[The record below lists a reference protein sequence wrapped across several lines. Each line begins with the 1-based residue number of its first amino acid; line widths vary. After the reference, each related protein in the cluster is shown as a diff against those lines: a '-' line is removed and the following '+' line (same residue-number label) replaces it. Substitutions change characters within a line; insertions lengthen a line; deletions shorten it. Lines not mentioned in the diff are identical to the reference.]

1 MAAKNPSLKLRG
13 ITAVLKKT
21 FKEEGINREGLAKKL
36 ADAIYEEACKDLENK
51 RRSGPSGWEAWRKKN
66 KQNSK
71 KRTASSTDEERD
83 QSDDSIPFLT

>member
-1 MAAKNPSLKLRG
+1 MAAKNPSSKLRG

-21 FKEEGINREGLAKKL
+21 FKEEGITREGLAKKL
-36 ADAIYEEACKDLENK
+36 ADAIYEEACKGLENK

-66 KQNSK
+66 KQNS
-71 KRTASSTDEERD
+71 TSSTDEERD

>member
-21 FKEEGINREGLAKKL
+21 FKEEGIYREGLAKKL
-36 ADAIYEEACKDLENK
+36 ADAIYEEACKGLENK